1 MSAHFFQYSCTYKHE
16 KTISQHFYW
25 YGLLV
30 WIITDVDNEVLSV
43 AESVSEDDLIPDNRQ
58 LVVLNTY
65 DPDKENTVSQ
75 KSVKNGEFYNSFSLP
90 IIKIYTTSGIIVR
103 CRRLSTLA
111 FQGNMISMVINIP
124 ASETYNILVT

>member
-1 MSAHFFQYSCTYKHE
+1 MYRGRKGIFEQSRHICWTGCSALFF
-16 KTISQHFYW
+16 
-25 YGLLV
+25 V

-103 CRRLSTLA
+103 CRWLSTLA